1 MDRCWFRGA
10 NDQKIKDYK
19 FWQEGNHVESLQ
31 TYQFYKQK
39 LDYIHQ
45 NPVRQEIVG
54 RPEDYLYSSARNY
67 AGLDG
72 LLKVVVVR

>member
-19 FWQEGNHVESLQ
+19 FWQEGNYVESLQ